1 MFSQFPNLC
10 SLPTASWRENSS
22 VCLLF
27 KTKKKKENLLYT
39 SVSGLIGIFIHLYT
53 PLKVSEH
60 HRRLEGEIAKKSVD
74 FQMCAAEQEVRL
86 AEHFREYK
94 YL

>member
-1 MFSQFPNLC
+1 M
-10 SLPTASWRENSS
+10 PT
-22 VCLLF
+22 F
-27 KTKKKKENLLYT
+27 QDKKKKENPLYT

-60 HRRLEGEIAKKSVD
+60 HGRLEGEIAKKSVD

>member
-10 SLPTASWRENSS
+10 SLPTASWREIH
-22 VCLLF
+22 LF
-27 KTKKKKENLLYT
+27 AYFSRQKKKKENPLYT

-60 HRRLEGEIAKKSVD
+60 HGRLEGEIAKKSVD
-74 FQMCAAEQEVRL
+74 FQMCATEQEVRL